1 MNSADERAG
10 VRILAI
16 GWLHWCPVRR
26 GWGLPCV
33 VQPRCQLAPSAEPTD
48 QAIDSHSWEKWASL
62 VPAAQPPLP
71 SSLTLA
77 FPLLFLSLFTHTS
90 SAFFFKK
97 GQSMSHRQLLLIN
110 NSLEQ

>member
-26 GWGLPCV
+26 GWGLPSV

-71 SSLTLA
+71 SLTLV